1 MNLEVTCYGKGIV
14 MKMKSKRR
22 VNERER
28 KKFRKFFEKQK
39 EWNGLLKEYG
49 NDILMSDNFLK
60 TRDYIQ
66 HGNMTVNSHC
76 SMIIFFMTGMISTTG
91 ILSAFMVFTIRV

>member
-1 MNLEVTCYGKGIV
+1 MV

-28 KKFRKFFEKQK
+28 EKFRKFFEKQK

-76 SMIIFFMTGMISTTG
+76 INVAI
-91 ILSAFMVFTIRV
+91 

>member
-1 MNLEVTCYGKGIV
+1 MSLKVTCYGKGMV

-28 KKFRKFFEKQK
+28 EKFRKFFEKQK

-49 NDILMSDNFLK
+49 NDILMSEIG
-60 TRDYIQ
+60 RA
-66 HGNMTVNSHC
+66 HV
-76 SMIIFFMTGMISTTG
+76 
-91 ILSAFMVFTIRV
+91 